1 MEHLLTSALQRL
13 PVNNMA
19 NNRVEVIFQIGNK
32 IMQYNIFRI
41 RTNDFMIIAIDMD
54 TNQHTRIYTNLEE
67 ILLSLYSEGEVRGV
81 YYHTGNTKT
90 QLYPIRPRQQR
101 VNGNKPRRN

>member
-1 MEHLLTSALQRL
+1 MENLLTIALQRL
-13 PVNNMA
+13 PLSNMSHSH
-19 NNRVEVIFQIGNK
+19 VEVIFYIDNI

-54 TNQHTRIYTNLEE
+54 TRNHSRIYTNLEE
-67 ILLSLYSEGEVRGV
+67 IIQSLYSDGQVRGI

-90 QLYPIRPRQQR
+90 QLYPIHSPPRR
-101 VNGNKPRRN
+101 INANKPRRN